1 MTPGSHPMWAY
12 LTAAGLAIGAW
23 LKFRLGRWDQQAVRI
38 TKLEARIDDLQLEL
52 RELVDLKI
60 DNALLRAENV
70 RLVAEN
76 DALKAA
82 AHQRRASDVL

>member
-1 MTPGSHPMWAY
+1 MIPDGHSPWAY
-12 LTAAGLAIGAW
+12 FVAIGAALGAW

-60 DNALLRAENV
+60 DNALLRAENT

-82 AHQRRASDVL
+82 AHQRRAGDVI